1 MKNFA
6 LSLKTTKLRRTVNQ
20 SIKRGQDYTCA
31 KTSETNKAS
40 SYFLLLILLASLATV
55 TPCVSSETGFYANE
69 DFSGFYD
76 YDKSIPLNATEELIR
91 DEGVC
96 KIYRVYFNSVNGER
110 VPSLI
115 SIPSGSGRFPCIVF
129 LHGYGGSKE
138 DMLSFAGLIAAEG
151 YAVIAIDAEF
161 HGERREEGKALYS
174 PNLEESRNAII
185 QTIVDLRRAVD
196 YIETREEIDGKRI
209 GYVGGSMGGILGAI
223 FIGVEPRIKAAALLV
238 AGGNMSL
245 MIMKSQHPAIPPI
258 RKYLEE
264 QGMTYEE
271 LQKALNP
278 VDPLNFIGNFSPRP
292 VVFHLGKY
300 DQIVPAE
307 AGEQLY
313 KRAGE
318 PKQVYWYDS
327 GHNLPLELVVSRILD
342 FMDRELKGRVLTSH
356 EARFWM
362 TRYGVPIMAA
372 GLAATV
378 LAYVI
383 ISSKRSKQ
391 SKIASTSCSDFKN
404 GYKWFKPFSSH
415 GGARNLR
422 QRIVEEGGFQRI
434 LKLDHHTGIGG

>member
-1 MKNFA
+1 
-6 LSLKTTKLRRTVNQ
+6 
-20 SIKRGQDYTCA
+20 
-31 KTSETNKAS
+31 
-40 SYFLLLILLASLATV
+40 
-55 TPCVSSETGFYANE
+55 
-69 DFSGFYD
+69 
-76 YDKSIPLNATEELIR
+76 
-91 DEGVC
+91 
-96 KIYRVYFNSVNGER
+96 
-110 VPSLI
+110 
-115 SIPSGSGRFPCIVF
+115 VF

-151 YAVIAIDAEF
+151 YAIIAIDAEF

-174 PNLEESRNAII
+174 PNLEESRNGII
-185 QTIVDLRRAVD
+185 QTIIDLRRAVD
-196 YIETREEIDGKRI
+196 YLETREEIDSERI

-245 MIMKSQHPAIPPI
+245 MIMKSQHPAIPAI
-258 RKYLEE
+258 RRYLEE
-264 QGMTYEE
+264 QGMTYGE
-271 LQKALNP
+271 LQEALNP
-278 VDPLNFIGNFSPRP
+278 VDPLNFIGSFSPRP

-313 KRAGE
+313 RAAGE

-327 GHNLPLELVVSRILD
+327 GHDLPLELVVSRLLD
-342 FMDRELKGRVLTSH
+342 FMDRELKGRVFTSH

-383 ISSKRSKQ
+383 FSSKHPKRSK
-391 SKIASTSCSDFKN
+391 TT
-404 GYKWFKPFSSH
+404 PMSH
-415 GGARNLR
+415 LLCR
-422 QRIVEEGGFQRI
+422 FQKR
-434 LKLDHHTGIGG
+434 L

>member
-1 MKNFA
+1 MPLISIQPVGNSVKPW
-6 LSLKTTKLRRTVNQ
+6 SKKTARLFTKEVGGMNRAYP
-20 SIKRGQDYTCA
+20 I
-31 KTSETNKAS
+31 
-40 SYFLLLILLASLATV
+40 LLLFLTSLVVGVAGA
-55 TPCVSSETGFYANE
+55 PRVSYYSAEE
-69 DFSGFYD
+69 DFSEFYV

-110 VPSLI
+110 VPSLV
-115 SIPSGSGRFPCIVF
+115 SIPTGSGRFQCIVF

-151 YAVIAIDAEF
+151 YAIISIDAEF
-161 HGERREEGKALYS
+161 HGERMEEGKALYS
-174 PNLEESRNAII
+174 PNLEESRMGII

-196 YIETREEIDGKRI
+196 YLETRREIDCERI

-245 MIMKSQHPAIPPI
+245 MIMKSQHPAIPAI

-278 VDPLNFIGNFSPRP
+278 VEPLNFIRRFSPRP
-292 VVFHLGKY
+292 VVFHLGKH

-313 KRAGE
+313 EASGE

-327 GHNLPLELVVSRILD
+327 GHDLPLELVAARILD
-342 FMDRELKGRVLTSH
+342 FMERELKGEVFTFH
-356 EARFWM
+356 EARFWAI
-362 TRYGVPIMAA
+362 RYGVPITLA
-372 GLAATV
+372 GLVAAI
-378 LAYVI
+378 LAYVMI
-383 ISSKRSKQ
+383 RAKNAKQ
-391 SKIASTSCSDFKN
+391 NNPNS
-404 GYKWFKPFSSH
+404 
-415 GGARNLR
+415 
-422 QRIVEEGGFQRI
+422 V
-434 LKLDHHTGIGG
+434 

>member
-1 MKNFA
+1 MKN
-6 LSLKTTKLRRTVNQ
+6 LNHTPNLKTARCEATANQAGRRG
-20 SIKRGQDYTCA
+20 KDYSSA
-31 KTSETNKAS
+31 KTNGTNQAS
-40 SYFLLLILLASLATV
+40 SYFLLLILLASLGIS
-55 TPCVSSETGFYANE
+55 TPCVPSESGFYAKE

-115 SIPSGSGRFPCIVF
+115 STPSGSGRFPCIVF

-138 DMLSFAGLIAAEG
+138 DILSFAGLIAAEG
-151 YAVIAIDAEF
+151 YAIIAIDAEF

-174 PNLEESRNAII
+174 PNLEESRNGII
-185 QTIVDLRRAVD
+185 QTIIDLRRAVD
-196 YIETREEIDGKRI
+196 YIETREEIDGERI

-245 MIMKSQHPAIPPI
+245 MIMKSQHSAIPAI

-271 LQKALNP
+271 LQEALNP

-313 KRAGE
+313 KAAGE

-327 GHNLPLELVVSRILD
+327 GHDLPLELVASRILD
-342 FMDRELKGRVLTSH
+342 FMDRELKGRVFTSH

-378 LAYVI
+378 LAYFI

-391 SKIASTSCSDFKN
+391 SKIASAS
-404 GYKWFKPFSSH
+404 
-415 GGARNLR
+415 
-422 QRIVEEGGFQRI
+422 
-434 LKLDHHTGIGG
+434 